1 MENKYKSCRYN
12 GKRMRQHRAVI
23 LAVVQGW
30 ASMSEEEVRTYMA
43 GIVVHHV
50 NGDKDDNRR
59 ANLRVMSRGLHS
71 RLHAKRQKRNAKG
84 RFEK

>member
-12 GKRMRQHRAVI
+12 GKRMRQHRAII

-30 ASMSEEEVRTYMA
+30 SSMSEEEVRTYMA
-43 GIVVHHV
+43 SIVVHHI
-50 NGDKDDNRR
+50 NGDKRDNRR
-59 ANLRVMSRGLHS
+59 ANLRIMSRGLHS
-71 RLHAKRQKRNAKG
+71 RLHAKQQMRNANG